1 MRTLYA
7 PLAVLLLATWA
18 ASARA
23 ADSSSA
29 PDAAYIHSFEKW
41 KAAETD
47 DLKTNWLPLVGLFW
61 LKPGINAFGSDPSNA
76 IVFPKGPGH
85 AGEFDLDGKDVTLA
99 QYKGKVV
106 LVNFWAT
113 WCGPCRVEI
122 PWLIEFQQKYGPRGF
137 TVLGVAMDDDGKK
150 AVEPWVKKE
159 RFEINGQPAAM
170 NYPILLGNDALA
182 EKFGGIIGLPT
193 SMLISRDGKKV
204 KTIVGLVNHADM
216 VKAIESQL

>member
-1 MRTLYA
+1 MKKTLLIVTGVA
-7 PLAVLLLATWA
+7 ALIEATIFLDRATRKGGAREVKA
-18 ASARA
+18 ASAA
-23 ADSSSA
+23 TATPVMFLKDLQGNDVSLAD
-29 PDAAYIHSFEKW
+29 YR
-41 KAAETD
+41 
-47 DLKTNWLPLVGLFW
+47 
-61 LKPGINAFGSDPSNA
+61 
-76 IVFPKGPGH
+76 
-85 AGEFDLDGKDVTLA
+85 
-99 QYKGKVV
+99 GKVV

-159 RFEINGQPAAM
+159 RFEINGQPAVM

-204 KTIVGLVNHADM
+204 KTIVGLVNHEDM